1 MQGKY
6 YKLWSI
12 IILMIFQIFLL
23 TFIIQF
29 KNLKETPTSKHL
41 DNFGFEIDT
50 AQKDITCIV
59 NWWKRENDSEDT
71 YYITIPYFAKK
82 GIVKLNYLS
91 NSEIYL
97 DGRKVTNGERVSEI
111 TEGMHEISCA
121 DKVYHLWV
129 IYGSDIPT
137 VHITTDSGSMDAIYA
152 DKHYKEPGYAIILNG
167 NEVEYQGNLDYIT
180 IRGNYT
186 STLAK
191 KPFNMKFL
199 GEPDLFG
206 MGASKKWCLLANYL
220 DNTMIKNK
228 IGYDFAKEVK
238 LTFSPEAM
246 LTDLYINGEYIG
258 NYTLCERIEV
268 SKERINIDDL
278 GEWNERLN
286 QGIDLETLKLGGIR
300 GDESYLE
307 YGSSMWVE
315 IPNSPEPSKG
325 AYLIEYELASRYDDE
340 VSGFISNYGQP
351 IIVKSPEYASKE
363 QVEYIQG
370 YYQQFE
376 DAVRSENGYNSLGK
390 HYSEYI
396 DMESYAKLY
405 VYQEFIKNLDAAG
418 TSLFFYKEEGKKL
431 VAGPVWDVDLG
442 FGYEIER
449 DGINMTDPNSLWVT
463 GGHLSNE
470 LSDKESVFTM
480 LCKHLDFRMEASRQW
495 EVFFRSKINVL
506 SENVARIYENNR
518 ESIVLDK
525 FKWSQESKYVQM
537 EEQTNRNIQIL
548 CDFISQRAEYLSEV
562 YDSDGWMSSN
572 YLLYY

>member
-548 CDFISQRAEYLSEV
+548 CDFISQRAEYLS
-562 YDSDGWMSSN
+562 GF
-572 YLLYY
+572 LKGTC